1 MCFDELFKSEMTV
14 SDLSKKKKEK
24 KMVEM
29 LSLFLKESII
39 LFDNKYYRLKS
50 CLTQKLPARFQT
62 SLLQ

>member
-14 SDLSKKKKEK
+14 SGLSKKKEK

>member
-1 MCFDELFKSEMTV
+1 MTV
-14 SDLSKKKKEK
+14 SGLSKKKEK

>member
-14 SDLSKKKKEK
+14 SGLSKKKEK

-50 CLTQKLPARFQT
+50 YLTQKLPAIFQT